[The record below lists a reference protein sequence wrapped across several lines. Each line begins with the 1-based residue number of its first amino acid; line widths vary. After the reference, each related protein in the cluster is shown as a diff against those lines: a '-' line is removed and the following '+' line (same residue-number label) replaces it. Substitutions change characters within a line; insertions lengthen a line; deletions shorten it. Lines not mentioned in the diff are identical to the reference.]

1 MPEPMDDARLA
12 ELLGGALSEDVE
24 RPVDTARLT
33 AGARRGARRIRRRR
47 GAGVAVLAVLAL
59 ASVPAGQQLLETP
72 PASMD
77 VASTPAPSTE
87 PEILL
92 RTAEPDDAGTLQ
104 TESPATPEPA
114 RPSDPSSADE
124 PVQLISLAAPEEV
137 PDDAVLPAEA
147 FDRPLDLLNDLGNY
161 PKVPTV
167 AGQECGDSGPFPTT
181 GRSWMWAEENSN
193 RLDQLQ
199 VDVVVTGWA
208 GGGGTAAIQ
217 EVASNEG
224 GCRFTDPVTPR
235 TSVAEIGDGRWA
247 GTQTVNGLDKGF
259 AVTQLGD
266 VLIAVSVTSPQGR
279 DAAVA
284 EAERLLPLAAER
296 VVASL
301 D

>member
-77 VASTPAPSTE
+77 VASTPDPTTE
-87 PEILL
+87 PDAGIML
-92 RTAEPDDAGTLQ
+92 REAEPDPTDSGP
-104 TESPATPEPA
+104 TEPT
-114 RPSDPSSADE
+114 RPSDPPSSGE
-124 PVQLISLAAPEEV
+124 PVQLISLAAPQEF
-137 PDDAVLPAEA
+137 PDDAALPADA
-147 FDRPLDLLNDLGNY
+147 FDRPLVLLSDLGNY
-161 PKVPTV
+161 AKVPTV
-167 AGQECGDSGPFPTT
+167 GGQECSDSGPFPSA

-208 GGGGTAAIQ
+208 GGGGSTAIQ
-217 EVASNEG
+217 QVASNEG
-224 GCRFTDPVTPR
+224 GCRFTDPVSGKSPA
-235 TSVAEIGDGRWA
+235 AEIGDGRWA
-247 GTQTVNGLDKGF
+247 GTQTVNGLDKGY

-266 VLIAVSVTSPQGR
+266 VLIAVSVTSPQGP

-284 EAERLLPLAAER
+284 EAERLLPQAAER